1 MSVSWSPPSNRH
13 PDHLG
18 RTPGSMDVDCLAE
31 GPSEAIDHKHSL
43 SEANPEHCEVLKGL
57 PFHLVSVLLA
67 MFVTHESSL
76 VGLGAL
82 LFRCC
87 FQNC

>member
-1 MSVSWSPPSNRH
+1 MSGSLSLPSNRH
-13 PDHLG
+13 LDHLG
-18 RTPGSMDVDCLAE
+18 RTPGSMDEDCQAE

-43 SEANPEHCEVLKGL
+43 SEASPEHCEVLKGL
-57 PFHLVSVLLA
+57 PFHLVSVMLA
-67 MFVTHESSL
+67 MLVTHESSL
-76 VGLGAL
+76 VGLAAL